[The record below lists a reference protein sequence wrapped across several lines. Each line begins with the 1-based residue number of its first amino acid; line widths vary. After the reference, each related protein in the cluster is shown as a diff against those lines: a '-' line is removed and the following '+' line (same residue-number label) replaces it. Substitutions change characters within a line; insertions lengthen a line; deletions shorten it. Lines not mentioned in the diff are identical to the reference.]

1 MIFNIYRVAK
11 VNEVLDSLLENN
23 NEFADF
29 NTLAYWQTQFNN
41 AIAITAF
48 ISWIKVIS
56 IFFSIHIDNLFL
68 LITLVKIKVLQI
80 HKL

>member
-1 MIFNIYRVAK
+1 MIFNIYRVIK
-11 VNEVLDSLLENN
+11 VNDVLDSLLENN

-48 ISWIKVIS
+48 ISWIKVITLEFYFD
-56 IFFSIHIDNLFL
+56 INLF
-68 LITLVKIKVLQI
+68 
-80 HKL
+80 